1 MRQDDGPGLATRVF
15 LARLNWL
22 RTRGDRGL
30 GGRGRK
36 VLSTGGALIA
46 AQILMALAGV
56 ISSRVLGPS
65 GRGAV
70 TGILVWTQM
79 LPFIALLGVNSA
91 LSVRVSSSGP
101 RGLAVALGNTLAYSA
116 AVGGV
121 VTIAAVAVLPSVL
134 SRLGPHAELIS
145 AIALCTIP
153 IAMLAELLFSV
164 NVALDRIRHFIVCRL
179 IGPMLLL
186 VTTILLWALHALTPT
201 SVVIAT
207 VSAGSIVA
215 LLAGLGLPWR
225 KSALVLSEL
234 RSDVVFGAKLA
245 VAGLFEL
252 ANVRLD
258 LLVMSTFVSSAQIG
272 FYGVANNAMIPVT
285 TVASAAAGLLIP
297 AVARKLADS
306 ASVEDRRSQ
315 VHMIR
320 QEAARYGLLAGAGGC
335 ALAIVAP
342 FGIPLVFG
350 HAFKPAVVLIW
361 ILIPG
366 FVIRTY
372 ASILVA
378 GAVGMRRA
386 SVGNIVEGASLAVTA
401 VMLPV
406 LLPLYKAVGAAV
418 TSTVAY
424 SVAGLTAVVL
434 IRRLAV
440 KHGAPV
446 QGSELAA
453 EVVAAE
459 MSAPSVSP

>member
-1 MRQDDGPGLATRVF
+1 MRRRGLQGGPGEFDAAWNRPRTWI
-15 LARLNWL
+15 ARC
-22 RTRGDRGL
+22 L
-30 GGRGRK
+30 GGRGSK
-36 VLSTGGALIA
+36 VLSTGAALIV

-91 LSVRVSSSGP
+91 LSVRVSSSGR
-101 RGLAVALGNTLAYSA
+101 RGLALALGNTLAYSI

-121 VTIAAVAVLPSVL
+121 VTIGALAALPSVL
-134 SRLGPHAELIS
+134 NRLGPHAGMIS
-145 AIALCTIP
+145 AIALSTIP
-153 IAMLAELLFSV
+153 IAMFAELLFSV

-179 IGPMLLL
+179 IGPALLL
-186 VTTILLWALHALTPT
+186 VSTVLLWAVHALTPE
-201 SVVIAT
+201 SAVIAT
-207 VSAGSIVA
+207 VSAGSLVA
-215 LLAGLGLPWR
+215 VLAAIGLPWR
-225 KSALVLSEL
+225 RSALVWREL

-297 AVARKLADS
+297 AVARSLGDGS
-306 ASVEDRRSQ
+306 ASVEAKRAQVRAIRR
-315 VHMIR
+315 
-320 QEAARYGLLAGAGGC
+320 EAARYGLLACAGGC
-335 ALAIVAP
+335 LLAIAAP
-342 FGIPLVFG
+342 FGIPLIFG

-366 FVIRTY
+366 YVIRTY

-386 SVGNIVEGASLAVTA
+386 SVGNTVEGVSLAATA
-401 VMLPV
+401 ILLPV
-406 LLPLYKAVGAAV
+406 LLPLYNAVGAAV

-424 SVAGLTAVVL
+424 TVGGLTAVVL
-434 IRRLAV
+434 IRRLTAKETTSV
-440 KHGAPV
+440 
-446 QGSELAA
+446 SEADLTT
-453 EVVAAE
+453 EVIATEV
-459 MSAPSVSP
+459 SAPTVSL